1 MSGPRKEWY
10 VNLNTRREI
19 PYLLVSNHVFFC
31 FLNIHV
37 LTFDIVFDNFPKISD
52 HFHKISEDSQ
62 KDFWGLE
69 TNVSSH
75 FPKISKA
82 FQRFSK
88 ITGDRQRFP
97 SMIQW
102 WFVHIT
108 THLSAILRDFKDA
121 HKGHRFSKEK
131 TLQIKK
137 FLAKINNT
145 SKNKSSPAYCKQ
157 KRNCKKYM
165 HTASKRITHCKQ
177 NSSTLQSKELHAA
190 NKTSAHCKQKNH
202 MLQTKLPHTANKTPA
217 CCKQKNYILQTK
229 LLDTTN
235 KSRSTGAQD
244 DVKDWD
250 LVSWFLWFITWESFH
265 GERFTQVSQK
275 LKPLQFI
282 FKKRLSKLV
291 SILIT

>member
-10 VNLNTRREI
+10 VNLNTRRET
-19 PYLLVSNHVFFC
+19 PCLLVSSHVFFC

-108 THLSAILRDFKDA
+108 THLSAILRDLFCNHNDGDCFT
-121 HKGHRFSKEK
+121 HENYNCYNFIVYEDIIFSG
-131 TLQIKK
+131 KK
-137 FLAKINNT
+137 LTWYFFGV
-145 SKNKSSPAYCKQ
+145 
-157 KRNCKKYM
+157 
-165 HTASKRITHCKQ
+165 
-177 NSSTLQSKELHAA
+177 
-190 NKTSAHCKQKNH
+190 
-202 MLQTKLPHTANKTPA
+202 
-217 CCKQKNYILQTK
+217 YI
-229 LLDTTN
+229 
-235 KSRSTGAQD
+235 
-244 DVKDWD
+244 
-250 LVSWFLWFITWESFH
+250 I
-265 GERFTQVSQK
+265 
-275 LKPLQFI
+275 
-282 FKKRLSKLV
+282 
-291 SILIT
+291 SILISFFKKACWNESDYKTAHALEVHHMLKGGNASIQSFN